1 MSESIGFVG
10 LGNMGRAMAET
21 LLKAGYRLR
30 VYNRD
35 IRKAQTL
42 VAEGARQVMRLQR
55 GLWRQRGIVIMM
67 VADDA
72 ALESVTR

>member
-35 IRKAQTL
+35 SRKAQTL
-42 VAEGARQVMRLQR
+42 VAKGAQQVMCPSEAVESG
-55 GLWRQRGIVIMM
+55 GLSSRWWRTMLPWR
-67 VADDA
+67 A
-72 ALESVTR
+72 